1 MSLSSDRGRPKSL
14 RFVDVSVEGRPPGW
28 LTLRHDEPRPIG
40 AAERVDRLVPPEVP
54 SHERPPLSPLLE
66 SVRPPPPRP
75 SQFPGRPTPYP
86 GAPLS
91 GYHPSSHR
99 AGSPSQYPAAHFGSQ
114 FPSTPPG
121 ASSQFPPAI
130 DSVEGLAHA
139 EVRSDT
145 MVEDLVPRA
154 EEEAVAA
161 IATAIDRFQ
170 RERQQALASVEGEL
184 IELVR
189 AISRR
194 VLLAEVSHHPL
205 LIERLVHAGLEA
217 LAGGDKLTVRLG
229 PFFSEALP
237 AIRESLEHRG
247 VKSLVVIDPSV
258 GPQGCQLSTELG
270 RVDESVT
277 TRLEVL
283 LANLGLGS

>member
-1 MSLSSDRGRPKSL
+1 MSSDRGRPKSL

-28 LTLRHDEPRPIG
+28 LTLRHDEPRPVG
-40 AAERVDRLVPPEVP
+40 PAERVDRLVPPEVP
-54 SHERPPLSPLLE
+54 SHERPALSPLLE

-86 GAPLS
+86 GTPIHHGHHSA
-91 GYHPSSHR
+91 
-99 AGSPSQYPAAHFGSQ
+99 SQYPAAHFGSQ
-114 FPSTPPG
+114 FPSTAPG
-121 ASSQFPPAI
+121 SSSQFPPALETL
-130 DSVEGLAHA
+130 DGFVHGAP

-161 IATAIDRFQ
+161 ISTAIDRFQ

-194 VLLAEVSHHPL
+194 VLLAEVSHNPL
-205 LIERLVHAGLEA
+205 LIGRLVHAGLEA
-217 LAGGDKLTVRLG
+217 LAGGDQLTVRLG

-247 VKSLVVIDPSV
+247 VKSLVLVDPSV

-277 TRLEVL
+277 TRLDVL
-283 LANLGLGS
+283 LANLGLGN